1 MPLSAS
7 PWSGL
12 MRDAADLVLPR
23 GVPGVPEAGEAE
35 DLHVVKYATAG
46 AYGLHL
52 DATFAIPRAVTVP

>member
-1 MPLSAS
+1 
-7 PWSGL
+7 